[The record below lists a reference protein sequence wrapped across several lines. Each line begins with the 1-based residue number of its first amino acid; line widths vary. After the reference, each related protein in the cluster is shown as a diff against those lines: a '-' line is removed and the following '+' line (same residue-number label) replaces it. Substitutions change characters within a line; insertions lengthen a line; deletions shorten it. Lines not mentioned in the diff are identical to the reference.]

1 MERNAE
7 VNHLDICVVKS
18 VVNYSRE
25 QAANGADFIMHKE
38 QVLK

>member
-1 MERNAE
+1 MLKPIIWSF
-7 VNHLDICVVKS
+7 VLVKS
-18 VVNYSRE
+18 VVDCSRE